1 MGAEDQENYM
11 SVMLKWAKDV
21 DELAKGNIQQAQ
33 EKQKKR
39 YDAKHK
45 LPVFKVGDKVWR
57 YNSRKETRKGGK
69 LEYNWDGPYTISE
82 QTTRGTYRLKNKG
95 GKVLKKAVS
104 SIRLKACVETEDV
117 IKQVHVMY
125 IT

>member
-57 YNSRKETRKGGK
+57 YIIPEKK
-69 LEYNWDGPYTISE
+69 PV
-82 QTTRGTYRLKNKG
+82 
-95 GKVLKKAVS
+95 KVAN
-104 SIRLKACVETEDV
+104 
-117 IKQVHVMY
+117 
-125 IT
+125 

>member
-1 MGAEDQENYM
+1 M

-82 QTTRGTYRLKNKG
+82 QTTRGTYQLKNKG